1 MMLDEFETS
10 AGGIEHGDDG
20 NTVSMKQI
28 RRVVTKMSHELLLL
42 SQLQVSAI
50 TSLATVRDSRVEI
63 TEFLAE
69 AVPLIQ
75 KLVELSPQKTRADAI
90 DTMAWADGV
99 ADLYGLTDAEVEA
112 QLQPEFAAACEPH
125 DEFKEYQY
133 LHLHHAFTSLVEPL
147 GIGKIALPGG
157 KKDRLMSGIDENAD
171 GVIELPELGR
181 FLSDVVKQ
189 LEREQYVNDLATQE
203 LRAQEEAADDDE
215 DNDLLE
221 CGLGPDIDNLGLDS
235 DSFQV
240 GGTRDIS
247 DLRARSVQ
255 LSCRV

>member
-1 MMLDEFETS
+1 MLIGLLRRMMLDEFEVS
-10 AGGIEHGDDG
+10 AGGIEHAEDG
-20 NTVSMKQI
+20 STVSMKQI

-50 TSLATVRDSRVEI
+50 TSLATVRESRVQV

-90 DTMAWADGV
+90 DTMAWAEGV

-112 QLQPEFAAACEPH
+112 QLQPEFAAACKPH
-125 DEFKEYQY
+125 DEFHEYQY

-157 KKDRLMSGIDENAD
+157 KKDRLMSGVDENAD
-171 GVIELPELGR
+171 GVIELQELVR

-189 LEREQYVNDLATQE
+189 LKREQYVNDLATQE
-203 LRAQEEAADDDE
+203 LEGAAGDDE
-215 DNDLLE
+215 DDELLE
-221 CGLGPDIDNLGLDS
+221 CGLGPD
-235 DSFQV
+235 
-240 GGTRDIS
+240 T
-247 DLRARSVQ
+247 
-255 LSCRV
+255 